1 MENFRIADLTR
12 VEEIEEVIPSLSS
25 SVTTNATNLV
35 THISDDVARW
45 QYVADLETKLLVLSA
60 SIQNKVL
67 DAENFVDITS
77 SVEGSGYLV
86 SSPMGGLITVTYT
99 NILVSVA
106 NLQINNVEML
116 SQTGLSLLNTIT
128 VSYEVDGGNMINGSG
143 LTSVIFTPYIGGTSA

>member
-1 MENFRIADLTR
+1 MNFKIANDDELKQTQET
-12 VEEIEEVIPSLSS
+12 VV
-25 SVTTNATNLV
+25 SVANNVSTNATNLV

-45 QYVADLETKLLVLSA
+45 QYAADLETKFLVLSA

-77 SVEGSGYLV
+77 SVEGTGYLV
-86 SSPMGGLITVTYT
+86 SSPLGGLITVTYT

-128 VSYEVDGGNMINGSG
+128 VSYEVEGGNMINGSG
-143 LTSVIFTPYIGGTSA
+143 LTSVIFTPYIGGTNA